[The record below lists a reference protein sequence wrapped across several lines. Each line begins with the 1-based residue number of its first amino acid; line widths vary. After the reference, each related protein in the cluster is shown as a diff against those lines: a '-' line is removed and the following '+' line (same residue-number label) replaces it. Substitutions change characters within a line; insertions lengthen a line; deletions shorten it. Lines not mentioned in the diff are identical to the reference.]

1 MKIIINKRNLAR
13 ILSEASRR
21 AYEICGFLLGTR
33 KNDVLEVSEVIFI
46 NNVAGDKEKAFYMN
60 PIKTYNALMYASK
73 KSLEIVGIFHSHIN
87 STLPSE
93 EDLKYMKLWN
103 VLWLIVDSTSKKYR
117 AFILDNGKLN
127 EVKVILR
134 N

>member
-1 MKIIINKRNLAR
+1 MKIIISKRNLAR

-33 KNDVLEVSEVIFI
+33 KNNVLEVSEVIFI
-46 NNVAGDKEKAFYMN
+46 NNVASDKEKAFYMD

-73 KSLEIVGIFHSHIN
+73 KSLEIVGVFHSHIN

-93 EDLKYMKLWN
+93 KDLKYMKLWN

-117 AFILDNGKLN
+117 AFILDNEKLD